1 MKPDLYIKWLL
12 IITLIVGCKGRNGN
26 SNESSNHDMV
36 IGVSMLSLQNEFVVN
51 LRDALDKAAEEKHIR
66 LIVTDAQRSA
76 EKQVQQ
82 VESFISQGVDA
93 IILNPCEMEASSPAV
108 DKAKAAK
115 IPIINVNSE
124 TRSQPDAFVGS
135 RDDEAGELAME
146 HIAKS
151 INGT

>member
-1 MKPDLYIKWLL
+1 M
-12 IITLIVGCKGRNGN
+12 
-26 SNESSNHDMV
+26 
-36 IGVSMLSLQNEFVVN
+36 
-51 LRDALDKAAEEKHIR
+51 
-66 LIVTDAQRSA
+66 
-76 EKQVQQ
+76 QQ

>member
-76 EKQVQQ
+76 E
-82 VESFISQGVDA
+82 
-93 IILNPCEMEASSPAV
+93 
-108 DKAKAAK
+108 
-115 IPIINVNSE
+115 
-124 TRSQPDAFVGS
+124 
-135 RDDEAGELAME
+135 
-146 HIAKS
+146 
-151 INGT
+151 